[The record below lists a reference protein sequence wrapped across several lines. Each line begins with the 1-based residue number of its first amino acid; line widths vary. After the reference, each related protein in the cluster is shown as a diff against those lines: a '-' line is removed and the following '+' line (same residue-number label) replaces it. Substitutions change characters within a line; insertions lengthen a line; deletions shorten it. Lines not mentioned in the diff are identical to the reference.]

1 MAFKYSEL
9 NDVSDV
15 IDSPHTTPAYS
26 KQGFPMV
33 RCTDVKYGELNLKTT
48 LKVDSD
54 VFREFSRRYTPTSG
68 DIIITRVGS
77 YGISAKVKEV
87 GFCLGQNTS
96 AIVPKTINGN
106 FLYYALNSHI
116 VGKQIEAGV
125 VGSTQKTLSLKVIK
139 ALKIPRFGDVG
150 ERKIAETLSALDDR
164 ITLLR
169 ETNATLEAIAQ
180 ALFKS
185 WFVDFDPVRAKA
197 EGREP
202 EGMPADVAEL
212 FPSEFED
219 TELGEIPKGWKVCSL
234 DQIAKF
240 LNGLAMQKFP
250 VEAGVET
257 LPVIKIAQLRKGD
270 TIGADKASSN
280 IKPEYVVYDGDVL
293 FSWSGSLEV
302 EIWCGGKGALNQ
314 HLFKVSSDEYPKWFY
329 YLWTKHHL
337 ANFREIAA
345 GKATTMGHIQRHH
358 LVEAKV
364 ITPSPKLLAEMS
376 AVILPIMDRAIACM
390 LQIKTLTELR
400 DTLLPRLMSGKLRI
414 PDLEEQAA

>member
-1 MAFKYSEL
+1 MGSEMLLGEIAEIVMGQSPSGETCNNAGNGIPLLNGPTEFGPKHPVPVQYTTDAKRLGKEGDLLFCVRGSTTGKMNWANQTYAIGRGLAAIRGKNNYPNSYIRAAIELEL
-9 NDVSDV
+9 NSL
-15 IDSPHTTPAYS
+15 
-26 KQGFPMV
+26 
-33 RCTDVKYGELNLKTT
+33 LNQAT
-48 LKVDSD
+48 
-54 VFREFSRRYTPTSG
+54 
-68 DIIITRVGS
+68 
-77 YGISAKVKEV
+77 
-87 GFCLGQNTS
+87 
-96 AIVPKTINGN
+96 
-106 FLYYALNSHI
+106 
-116 VGKQIEAGV
+116 
-125 VGSTQKTLSLKVIK
+125 GSTFPNVSKDQLNAISLTKTSPEAATDI
-139 ALKIPRFGDVG
+139 ALIIEP
-150 ERKIAETLSALDDR
+150 IDDR

-202 EGMPADVAEL
+202 EGMPAEVADL
-212 FPSEFED
+212 FPSEFEE

-376 AVILPIMDRAIACM
+376 AVILPVMDRAIECM